1 MKDLRYFNGIKVTPL
16 LITEGAVGDESTFV
30 KVTGNW
36 LSLSVA
42 IGDVDTAIT
51 VQVEASS
58 ANSTNASSKIVAI
71 SHFNLSGTAD
81 TATASD
87 TWAGWSDT
95 ANDTTGVITLAA
107 TTDSKKLLWLE
118 IDPRTLPEGLNYVH
132 VVTSATSYNSPTPAM
147 AIVAYQEARYMAE
160 EYST

>member
-1 MKDLRYFNGIKVTPL
+1 MKGMRYQADYKVTPL
-16 LITEGAVGDESTFV
+16 LITEGAVGDESLWV
-30 KVTGNW
+30 KADAWVT
-36 LSLSVA
+36 LLVA
-42 IGDVDTAIT
+42 FGDVDTAVT

-58 ANSTNASSKIVAI
+58 ANSTNASSKVVAI
-71 SHFNLSGTAD
+71 SHFNLSGAAD

-107 TTDSKKLLWLE
+107 STDSKKLLQLE
-118 IDPRTLPEGLNYVH
+118 IDPATLPEGLNYIH

-147 AIVAYQEARYMAE
+147 AVIALKEHRYTSQEH
-160 EYST
+160 ST